1 MIFSFEMS
9 ANEVKRNTR
18 FVLLTSSSFGNTGL
32 PIKETNFR
40 DALAFYIVRTG
51 YLMDS
56 RKYENWHRV
65 NDMYFKPN
73 VESK

>member
-1 MIFSFEMS
+1 MS

-18 FVLLTSSSFGNTGL
+18 FVLITSSSFGNTGL

-40 DALAFYIVRTG
+40 DALAFYTVRSG
-51 YLMDS
+51 GLMDS
-56 RKYENWHRV
+56 RNKKNWHRV
-65 NDMYFKPN
+65 NDMYFKPT

>member
-18 FVLLTSSSFGNTGL
+18 FVLITSSSFGNTGL

-51 YLMDS
+51 GLMDS
-56 RKYENWHRV
+56 RKYENWHRA

-73 VESK
+73 GDK